1 MGDIPQFAFDPTTPV
16 KQENFF
22 QRIISSFKRAPAN
35 DEGAQEKPTDAA
47 ITTVSNDESS
57 LKRTL
62 TARHL
67 QMIAIGGS
75 IGTGLF
81 VGSGSSFS
89 TGGPA
94 SVLIGFLMVSV
105 MLYTVVHALGELTV
119 MYPVQGSFTVY
130 STRFLDPAW
139 GFAMGWNYALS
150 WLIVLPIELSAA
162 AIVVDYW
169 KNSVPVGVWI
179 TIFFVLI
186 ISINLFGVRG
196 YAEAEFLFASIKV
209 LAIVGFIILAIV
221 IDVGGTPTHHYFG
234 AETWHN
240 PGAFNNGFHGLCTVF
255 VSAAF
260 SFSGTELVGLAAAE
274 TANPRKTLPHATKQV
289 FWRMSMFYIIS
300 LLLIGF
306 IVPYNNAR
314 LLNAGGGNAA
324 SASPFVIAIDLGG
337 VKVLPDIFNVVIL
350 TAILSAGN
358 ASTYASSRT
367 IAALAGVGQAPKICG
382 YIDRKGRPM
391 VSLLVAIIFGFIAYS
406 NLASSGPTV
415 LNWLLAISGLSSFF
429 TWGSICACHIR
440 FRQGW
445 KYHGHMLDEIP
456 FRSGAGVIGSWIGL
470 ILNILCLIAQFY
482 VAIWPV
488 GDNVKPSAK
497 AFFNAYLAVPV
508 VILFYAVYKIIY
520 WKTTSIITN
529 GKMDVLSGRRQSDL
543 DEIEKEKNEE
553 MPHKGFFKRIY
564 EFWC

>member
-391 VSLLVAIIFGFIAYS
+391 VSLL
-406 NLASSGPTV
+406 
-415 LNWLLAISGLSSFF
+415 
-429 TWGSICACHIR
+429 
-440 FRQGW
+440 GW